1 MAELFGFNRDGLAR
15 VWRAVLAVERYVL
28 PRRADQAGG
37 DRTRRPPRT
46 YRRFTLTEQL
56 DAGND
61 ATVEWDDGTTGTVY
75 DRDTCCWGL
84 EGETGEAAPYP
95 NDDGDG
101 IEWRVTK
108 NPGQGIYKGTLADA
122 ETAAGDV
129 NVEIAID
136 GSTITLSA
144 ALAGDPG
151 TDMQWP
157 DGATVFVGHFRG
169 DWVIVAIWA
178 CPEDEP

>member
-1 MAELFGFNRDGLAR
+1 MAKPKIYGPAAR
-15 VWRAVLAVERYVL
+15 QRINRAVTRDEA
-28 PRRADQAGG
+28 RADGAPLPGPPAGRG
-37 DRTRRPPRT
+37 RLPRT

-56 DAGND
+56 DAGGD

-84 EGETGEAAPYP
+84 EGETGEAAAYP
-95 NDDGDG
+95 DESGG
-101 IEWRVTK
+101 VEWRVTK
-108 NPGQGIYKGTLADA
+108 NPGQGTYKGTLADA

-129 NVEIAID
+129 DVEIEID

-144 ALAGDPG
+144 ALVGDPG
-151 TDMQWP
+151 TDKQWP
-157 DGATVFVGHFRG
+157 DGSTVFVGHFRG